1 MRHVPDDLVI
11 KICGGSAGRTHHQH
25 KTLETPDTLLE
36 QHTEALLLQMV
47 RLALER

>member
-25 KTLETPDTLLE
+25 ETPDTPLE